1 MEDIIKKIEQYQVD
15 NKINYDKAMAKPF
28 DEIMFGLA
36 SLIGN
41 LQAQLAMVKLELELE
56 CRIKKS

>member
-1 MEDIIKKIEQYQVD
+1 MENIIKKIEQYQID

-28 DEIMFGLA
+28 DEIVFDLA
-36 SLIGN
+36 GVIGAYQSQ
-41 LQAQLAMVKLELELE
+41 LQIIKLELELE